1 VECHIATPIGFDRL
15 NPAKGKLVG
24 GSNDVSR
31 QTRSASEGDDRGML
45 DEQKLLLRA
54 GDDVRMDALLKR
66 PCIAVWKN
74 AKIPNQHAR

>member
-1 VECHIATPIGFDRL
+1 
-15 NPAKGKLVG
+15 
-24 GSNDVSR
+24 
-31 QTRSASEGDDRGML
+31 ML

-66 PCIAVWKN
+66 PGVAVWKN